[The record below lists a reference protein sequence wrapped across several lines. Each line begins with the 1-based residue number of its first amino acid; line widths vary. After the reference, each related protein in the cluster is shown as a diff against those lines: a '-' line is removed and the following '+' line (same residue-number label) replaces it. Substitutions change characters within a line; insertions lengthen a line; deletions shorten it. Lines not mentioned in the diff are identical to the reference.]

1 VNPIE
6 ALQHLEQAGVPT
18 AQAMAIANV
27 IEQRR
32 DQLVTSAELKT
43 ELGALSAEFKTEIGA
58 LEIRLSDKIAH
69 VKDEL
74 EGQLRGLWR
83 LIWPVLGIGAVTWV
97 LQIFSTEL
105 RHFFHLP

>member
-1 VNPIE
+1 MNPIE

-32 DQLVTSAELKT
+32 DQLVTSAELRT
-43 ELGALSAEFKTEIGA
+43 ELGE
-58 LEIRLSDKIAH
+58 LEMRLSDRIAD
-69 VKDEL
+69 VKE
-74 EGQLRGLWR
+74 QLAGRIGRLW
-83 LIWPVLGIGAVTWV
+83 LLVLPALGIGVITWV

-105 RHFFHLP
+105 RHFLHLP